1 MGPLSNLEFQVSG
14 LLFDND
20 GVLVDSHSAAIDA
33 WTKWCSV
40 YSPGLDWDAQG
51 TAGVRAEDM
60 VRMWAPAELF
70 DEAYAYI
77 LELELG
83 TAGETV
89 PLPGSLELVSS
100 LPPGSWT
107 ICTSA
112 SYDLGIAR
120 VRAAGLPV
128 PAEFVCGDDVL
139 AGKPAP
145 DPYLLGASRL
155 GLDPSRCVVFED
167 AVAGVQAARAA
178 GVGVVVGIGPRVL
191 EADVDVVVRSLEGI
205 TWANG
210 VLSVS
215 ETSLLKGN

>member
-1 MGPLSNLEFQVSG
+1 MQFQVAG

-20 GVLVDSHSAAIDA
+20 GVLVDSHQAAIEA

-60 VRMWAPAELF
+60 VRMWAPAEDF
-70 DEAYAYI
+70 VEANDYI
-77 LELELG
+77 NALELE
-83 TAGETV
+83 TAGTTV
-89 PLPGSLELVSS
+89 PLPGSIALVSS
-100 LPPGSWT
+100 LPAGSWT

-112 SYDLGIAR
+112 NRELGLAR

-128 PAEFVCGDDVL
+128 PAEFVCGDDVS

-155 GLDPSRCVVFED
+155 GLEPSLCVVFED
-167 AVAGVQAARAA
+167 AVAGVESARAA
-178 GVGVVVGIGPRVL
+178 GVGVVVGIGSRVL
-191 EADVDVVVRSLEGI
+191 EADVSCVVSSLEGI

-210 VLSVS
+210 VLTISDFA
-215 ETSLLKGN
+215 LLKGN

>member
-1 MGPLSNLEFQVSG
+1 MEFQVSG

-20 GVLVDSHSAAIDA
+20 GVLVDSHQAAIDA

-60 VRMWAPAELF
+60 VRMWAPAEKF
-70 DEAYAYI
+70 SEANDYI
-77 LELELG
+77 NALELE
-83 TAGETV
+83 TAGTTI
-89 PLPGSLELVSS
+89 PLPGSLALLSS
-100 LPPGSWT
+100 LPAGSWT

-112 SYDLGIAR
+112 NRELGLAR

-128 PAEFVCGDDVL
+128 PLEFVCGDDVS

-155 GLDPSRCVVFED
+155 GLAPSQCVVFED
-167 AVAGVQAARAA
+167 AVAGVESARAA
-178 GVGVVVGIGPRVL
+178 GVGVVVGIGSRVL
-191 EADVDVVVRSLEGI
+191 EADVSCVVSSLEGI
-205 TWANG
+205 TWADGLLNI
-210 VLSVS
+210 SDFA
-215 ETSLLKGN
+215 LLKGN

>member
-1 MGPLSNLEFQVSG
+1 MIQFQISG

-20 GVLVDSHSAAIDA
+20 GVLVDSHQAAIDA
-33 WTKWCSV
+33 WTKWCAV

-70 DEAYAYI
+70 DEANDYI
-77 LELELG
+77 NGLELE

-89 PLPGSLELVSS
+89 PMAGAIALVSS
-100 LPPGSWT
+100 LPAGVWT

-112 SYDLGIAR
+112 NEALGKAR
-120 VRAAGLPV
+120 VTAAGLPV

-155 GLDPSRCVVFED
+155 GLSPSVCVVFED

-178 GVGVVVGIGPRVL
+178 GVGVVVGVGPRVL
-191 EADVDVVVRSLEGI
+191 DAEVDCVVSSLEGI
-205 TWANG
+205 TWEAG
-210 VLSVS
+210 VLSIA
-215 ETSLLKGN
+215 ETSLLKG

>member
-1 MGPLSNLEFQVSG
+1 MIQFQVSG

-20 GVLVDSHSAAIDA
+20 GVLVDSHQAAIDA
-33 WTKWCSV
+33 WTKWCSL

-89 PLPGSLELVSS
+89 PMAGALELVGS
-100 LPPGSWT
+100 LPDGAWT

-112 SYDLGIAR
+112 SLDLGRAR
-120 VRAAGLPV
+120 VLAAGLPV

-155 GLDPSRCVVFED
+155 GLAPAACVVFED

-178 GVGVVVGIGPRVL
+178 GVGVVVGVGPRVVD
-191 EADVDVVVRSLEGI
+191 ADVDCAVSSLEGI
-205 TWANG
+205 TWSNG
-210 VLSVS
+210 VLSIA
-215 ETSLLKGN
+215 ETSLLKG

>member
-1 MGPLSNLEFQVSG
+1 MMFQFHVSG

-20 GVLVDSHSAAIDA
+20 GVLVDSHQAAIDA
-33 WTKWCSV
+33 WTKWCSL

-83 TAGETV
+83 TANETV
-89 PLPGSLELVSS
+89 PMPGALELVGS
-100 LPPGSWT
+100 LPNGVWT

-112 SYDLGIAR
+112 SEALGRAR
-120 VRAAGLPV
+120 VSAAGLPV

-155 GLDPSRCVVFED
+155 GLSPSVCAVFED

-178 GVGVVVGIGPRVL
+178 GVGVVVGVGPRVL
-191 EADVDVVVRSLEGI
+191 DAEVDVVVSSLEGI

-210 VLSVS
+210 LLTID
-215 ETSLLKGN
+215 EKAILKG

>member
-1 MGPLSNLEFQVSG
+1 MEFQVNG

-20 GVLVDSHSAAIDA
+20 GVLVDSHQAAIDA

-40 YSPGLDWDAQG
+40 YAPGLDWDAQG

-60 VRMWAPAELF
+60 VRMWAPAEVF
-70 DEAYAYI
+70 EEANDYI
-77 LELELG
+77 NALELA
-83 TAGETV
+83 TAGTTV
-89 PLPGSLELVSS
+89 ALDGSLALLSS
-100 LPPGSWT
+100 LPAGSWT

-112 SYDLGIAR
+112 NRELGLAR

-128 PAEFVCGDDVL
+128 PAEFVCGDDVS

-145 DPYLLGASRL
+145 DPYLLGAVRL
-155 GLDPSRCVVFED
+155 GLSPASCVVFED
-167 AVAGVQAARAA
+167 AVAGVESARAA

-191 EADVDVVVRSLEGI
+191 DADVSCVVSSLAGI
-205 TWANG
+205 SWADG

-215 ETSLLKGN
+215 SDFVLKGK

>member
-1 MGPLSNLEFQVSG
+1 MEFQVAG

-20 GVLVDSHSAAIDA
+20 GVLVDSHPAAVEA

-40 YSPGLDWDAQG
+40 YSPGLDWDSQG

-60 VRMWAPAELF
+60 VRMWAPLELF
-70 DEAYAYI
+70 DEANDYI
-77 LELELG
+77 NALELE
-83 TAGETV
+83 TAGTTV
-89 PLPGSLELVSS
+89 PLPGSLALLSA
-100 LPPGSWT
+100 LPAGSWT

-112 SYDLGIAR
+112 NRELGLAR

-128 PAEFVCGDDVL
+128 PAEFVCGDDVS

-155 GLDPSRCVVFED
+155 GLSPSQCVVFED
-167 AVAGVQAARAA
+167 AVAGVESARAA

-191 EADVDVVVRSLEGI
+191 GAAVDCVVSSLSGI
-205 TWANG
+205 TWASG
-210 VLSVS
+210 VLNVPES
-215 ETSLLKGN
+215 SLLKGN

>member
-1 MGPLSNLEFQVSG
+1 MIQFQVSG

-20 GVLVDSHSAAIDA
+20 GVLVDSHQAAIDA
-33 WTKWCSV
+33 WTKWCSL

-70 DEAYAYI
+70 DEAYSYI

-83 TAGETV
+83 TANETV
-89 PLPGSLELVSS
+89 PMLGALSLVGSLPAGV
-100 LPPGSWT
+100 WT

-112 SYDLGIAR
+112 SEALGRAR
-120 VRAAGLPV
+120 VLAAGLPV

-155 GLDPSRCVVFED
+155 GLAPASCVVFED

-178 GVGVVVGIGPRVL
+178 GVGVVVGVGPRVL
-191 EADVDVVVRSLEGI
+191 DADVDCVVASLEGI
-205 TWANG
+205 TWADG
-210 VLSVS
+210 VLNIA
-215 ETSLLKGN
+215 ETSILKG

>member
-1 MGPLSNLEFQVSG
+1 
-14 LLFDND
+14 
-20 GVLVDSHSAAIDA
+20 
-33 WTKWCSV
+33 
-40 YSPGLDWDAQG
+40 
-51 TAGVRAEDM
+51 
-60 VRMWAPAELF
+60 MWASAELF

-83 TAGETV
+83 TADSTV
-89 PLPGSLELVSS
+89 PLPGSLDLLSS
-100 LPPGSWT
+100 LPAGSWT

-112 SYDLGIAR
+112 SYELGIAR

-155 GLDPSRCVVFED
+155 GLSPSSCVVFED

-178 GVGVVVGIGPRVL
+178 GVEVVVGIGSRVVD
-191 EADVDVVVRSLEGI
+191 ADVSCVVSSLDGI
-205 TWANG
+205 TWESG
-210 VLSVS
+210 VLNIP
-215 ETSLLKGN
+215 ETSLLRGN

>member
-1 MGPLSNLEFQVSG
+1 MKFQVAG

-20 GVLVDSHSAAIDA
+20 GVLVDSHQAAVEA

-60 VRMWAPAELF
+60 VRMWAPAEDF
-70 DEAYAYI
+70 DEANDYI
-77 LELELG
+77 NALELE
-83 TAGETV
+83 TAGTTV
-89 PLPGSLELVSS
+89 PLPGSLALLSS
-100 LPPGSWT
+100 LPAGSWT

-112 SYDLGIAR
+112 NRELGLAR

-128 PAEFVCGDDVL
+128 PLEFVCGDDVS

-155 GLDPSRCVVFED
+155 GLSPSSCVVFED
-167 AVAGVQAARAA
+167 AVAGVESARAA
-178 GVGVVVGIGPRVL
+178 GAGVVVGIGSRVL
-191 EADVDVVVRSLEGI
+191 EADVSCVVSSLEGI
-205 TWANG
+205 TWVNG
-210 VLSVS
+210 VLTVPSS
-215 ETSLLKGN
+215 SLLKGL

>member
-1 MGPLSNLEFQVSG
+1 MAG

-20 GVLVDSHSAAIDA
+20 GVLVDSHPAAVEA
-33 WTKWCSV
+33 WTKWCAV

-60 VRMWAPAELF
+60 VRMWAPLELF
-70 DEAYAYI
+70 DEANDYI
-77 LELELG
+77 NALELE
-83 TAGETV
+83 TAGTTV
-89 PLPGSLELVSS
+89 PLEGSLELVGS
-100 LPPGSWT
+100 LPAGSWT

-112 SYDLGIAR
+112 NRELGLAR

-128 PAEFVCGDDVL
+128 PAEFVCGDDVS

-155 GLDPSRCVVFED
+155 GLSPAQCVVFED
-167 AVAGVQAARAA
+167 AVAGVESARAA

-191 EADVDVVVRSLEGI
+191 GTAVDCVVSSLSGI
-205 TWANG
+205 TWASG
-210 VLSVS
+210 VLNVPES
-215 ETSLLKGN
+215 SLLKGN

>member
-1 MGPLSNLEFQVSG
+1 MEFRVSG

-20 GVLVDSHSAAIDA
+20 GVLVDSHAAAIDA
-33 WTKWCSV
+33 WTKWCAV

-70 DEAYAYI
+70 DEANDYI
-77 LELELG
+77 NSLELE

-89 PLPGSLELVSS
+89 PLPGALELVAS
-100 LPPGSWT
+100 LPAGTWT

-112 SYDLGIAR
+112 NEALGKAR
-120 VRAAGLPV
+120 VLAAGLPI

-155 GLDPSRCVVFED
+155 GLDPSVCVVFED

-178 GVGVVVGIGPRVL
+178 GVGVVVGIGSRVL
-191 EADVDVVVRSLEGI
+191 DADVSCLVSSLDGI
-205 TWANG
+205 TWESG
-210 VLSVS
+210 VLNIPES
-215 ETSLLKGN
+215 SLLKGN

>member
-1 MGPLSNLEFQVSG
+1 MIQFQVSG

-20 GVLVDSHSAAIDA
+20 GVLVDSHQAAIDA
-33 WTKWCSV
+33 WTKWCAL

-70 DEAYAYI
+70 DEANDYI
-77 LELELG
+77 NSLELE

-89 PLPGSLELVSS
+89 PMPGALALVGSLPAGV
-100 LPPGSWT
+100 WT

-112 SYDLGIAR
+112 NEALGKAR

-145 DPYLLGASRL
+145 DPYLLGASLL
-155 GLDPSRCVVFED
+155 GLSPSVCVVFED

-178 GVGVVVGIGPRVL
+178 GVGVVVGVGPRVL
-191 EADVDVVVRSLEGI
+191 DAEVDCVVSSLEGI
-205 TWANG
+205 TWADG
-210 VLSVS
+210 VLNIA
-215 ETSLLKGN
+215 ETSILKG

>member
-1 MGPLSNLEFQVSG
+1 MEFRVSG

-20 GVLVDSHSAAIDA
+20 GVLVDSHPAAVDA

-83 TAGETV
+83 TAHETV
-89 PLPGSLELVSS
+89 PLAGALELVSS
-100 LPPGSWT
+100 LPAGSWT

-128 PAEFVCGDDVL
+128 PAEFVCGDDVA

-155 GLDPSRCVVFED
+155 GLEPSSCVVFED
-167 AVAGVQAARAA
+167 AVAGVAAARAA
-178 GVGVVVGIGPRVL
+178 GVGVVVGVGPRVL
-191 EADVDVVVRSLEGI
+191 DADVDAVVGSLEGI
-205 TWANG
+205 SWAAG
-210 VLSVS
+210 VLTIQDSA
-215 ETSLLKGN
+215 LLKGK